1 MDKRE
6 VRKKYTKVRANIEN
20 RDEKNK
26 KIRENL
32 KNLEIYK
39 NAKSVFVFISYK
51 SEVDTKKII
60 EDIIKDGKKLLVP
73 LVKGKDMI
81 AVEVNGIEDLE
92 PNKMGILEPKS
103 GEEVLDVDLTITPG
117 LAFDSEG
124 YRLGYGGGYYDKFFA
139 KVDTIRMGIGY
150 SDQIVEEV
158 PHEDYDKKLSYL
170 LTDKGLIE
178 FGGGGVLETF
188 AEESS
193 GWEDWLLFAV

>member
-39 NAKSVFVFISYK
+39 EAKSVFVFISYK

-81 AVEVNGIEDLE
+81 AVEVRGIEDLE

-103 GEEVLDVDLTITPG
+103 GEEVLNVDLTITPG

-170 LTDKGLIE
+170 LTDEGLIE
-178 FGGGGVLETF
+178 FG
-188 AEESS
+188 AK
-193 GWEDWLLFAV
+193 